1 VTGGRPL
8 AVFDVA
14 NSCADSA
21 GAAASRRR
29 RRRTDFGSK
38 NRRFPNARP
47 DIAHP
52 PLLPPYWA
60 HDVPSARTPLPNS
73 KRAAN
78 RAAKAMIARTKP
90 TSPHNVRNLSAN
102 NGRKQWPQTM
112 AANNGRNTRPGKT
125 GEVLPRLNA
134 GWLGSSRRGK
144 GSGHP
149 TPAYPSRTGIDLR
162 KEPAISQ
169 AQPP

>member
-1 VTGGRPL
+1 MTGGRPL

-60 HDVPSARTPLPNS
+60 HHVPSARAPLPNS

-78 RAAKAMIARTKP
+78 RAAKAVIARTK
-90 TSPHNVRNLSAN
+90 SPHV
-102 NGRKQWPQTM
+102 RKQCPQTM
-112 AANNGRNTRPGKT
+112 SANNGRNTRPGKT

-149 TPAYPSRTGIDLR
+149 APAYPSRTGIDLR